1 MSARGSRP
9 KMASGSST
17 EPAAS
22 PSSDMTF
29 SSMSRALLCRRLPTI
44 AGLVVRTLVAR
55 RLGRARRCLGL
66 RQPELA
72 ALGAGHGAL
81 DQDEAALDVG
91 LHHLEIERG
100 DAIDAHVARHLLVL
114 EGLAGVLAAAGR
126 ADRAVRDRH
135 TVRGAQAAE
144 IPALHAAGVAFTN
157 AGAGHVDELAD
168 QEMVGGDLS
177 ADRDQRVIADAEL
190 GNR

>member
-29 SSMSRALLCRRLPTI
+29 SSMSRALLCRRLPAI
-44 AGLVVRTLVAR
+44 GGLVVRTLVAR

-72 ALGAGHGAL
+72 GLGRFLRELLLHRVAQRDPAALGAGHGAL
-81 DQDEAALDVG
+81 DQDQAALDVG

-100 DAIDAHVARHLLVL
+100 
-114 EGLAGVLAAAGR
+114 
-126 ADRAVRDRH
+126 
-135 TVRGAQAAE
+135 
-144 IPALHAAGVAFTN
+144 
-157 AGAGHVDELAD
+157 
-168 QEMVGGDLS
+168 
-177 ADRDQRVIADAEL
+177 
-190 GNR
+190 